1 MDIPEVRR
9 RVRAAIDQARR
20 DAGARR
26 ERVDAASRAYD
37 AFLASHAIPAF
48 NLIASALVAEGQ
60 RFKVL
65 TPAGSV
71 RLAADTAPDDYIEL
85 TFDPSEDPPMV
96 LGRSNVGRGR
106 RSVTNERPV
115 REGIAVQDLTDE
127 DVLNFAISE
136 LPRLI
141 ARS

>member
-26 ERVDAASRAYD
+26 ERADAASRAYD
-37 AFLASHAIPAF
+37 QFLDSLAIPAF
-48 NLIASALVAEGQ
+48 NLIASALVGEGH

-71 RLAADTAPDDYIEL
+71 RLAAEAASDDFIEL
-85 TFDPSEDPPMV
+85 TFDPSEDPPVV

-106 RSVTNERPV
+106 RSVTAERPI
-115 REGIAVQDLTDE
+115 REGVAVQDLTDE
-127 DVLNFAISE
+127 DVVNFVISE